1 VVRKVLALIAIA
13 IPLTLVA
20 CGGSDSSSSTT
31 AASGAGATST
41 EASTTEASTTEDN
54 GGGSSDD
61 SASDDSGSDDSGS
74 DDSGGSSASA
84 SGGSGGSVAISETE
98 YKLTPSD
105 PTASAGNVTFDV
117 SNDGGTVHDL
127 EIEGNGVEEE
137 TEPIGAGSS
146 AKLTAN
152 LKPGTY
158 EIYCNIDDHRA
169 EGMEGTL
176 TVN

>member
-1 VVRKVLALIAIA
+1 MVRKFLALIAIA

-20 CGGSDSSSSTT
+20 CGGDDSSSSSTT
-31 AASGAGATST
+31 AASDAGASST
-41 EASTTEASTTEDN
+41 QASTTEDN
-54 GGGSSDD
+54 GGSS
-61 SASDDSGSDDSGS
+61 S
-74 DDSGGSSASA
+74 DDSGGSSASGS
-84 SGGSGGSVAISETE
+84 SGGSSGSVAISETE

-105 PTASAGNVTFDV
+105 PTAKAGSVTFDV

-176 TVN
+176 TVQ